1 MRRTAK
7 SFALFLSMTLAP
19 AWAQQPQ
26 FEPLP
31 PLDPES
37 ADKELAEEMFGRWLI
52 SDASGDRVCGVAF
65 GRDPTIGGMEI
76 EVDPQCG
83 QLFPVMGDVTAW
95 RLLEGWVI
103 DLVDAERKT
112 RVRFET
118 PDESYV
124 AVPEVDGIV
133 TIEPEPIG

>member
-1 MRRTAK
+1 MRRAAAGIVLCTTVM
-7 SFALFLSMTLAP
+7 LVP
-19 AWAQQPQ
+19 AWAQPLQ

-31 PLDPES
+31 LLDLE
-37 ADKELAEEMFGRWLI
+37 AVDKKLAGEMFGRWLI
-52 SDASGDRVCGVAF
+52 SDASGDMNCGVAF
-65 GRDPTIGGMEI
+65 GRDPVIGGMEI

-83 QLFPVMGDVTAW
+83 QLFPVMGDIAAW
-95 RLLEGWVI
+95 RLLEGWII
-103 DLVDAERKT
+103 DLVDAERNT

-133 TIEPEPIG
+133 TIEPEPID